1 MALKP
6 IDRQHFYLD
15 DKLIDLVWIAH
26 QVKKQTNAANYH
38 EMNRGLN
45 WLNKLA
51 QRLLVNEIN
60 EADEHLAR
68 KRLDILG
75 LGWYLE

>member
-1 MALKP
+1 MPLKP
-6 IDRQHFYLD
+6 IDKQHFYLD
-15 DKLIDLVWIAH
+15 DTLIDLVWIAH

-51 QRLLVNEIN
+51 ERLLTDNFTE
-60 EADEHLAR
+60 EDERLAR
-68 KRLDILG
+68 KRLEILG
-75 LGWYLE
+75 VSWYLE